1 MENLVYL
8 INVKP
13 FAASPVAIGLKR
25 FIDFFTH
32 RLYCRLVRNEAPM
45 ERTSQVESS
54 ALARPVDVI
63 SSHKKMNVFGLGG
76 YLHMCQNHQIELLR
90 LTEFT

>member
-54 ALARPVDVI
+54 ALPGPVDVI
-63 SSHKKMNVFGLGG
+63 SPHKENECIRSWR
-76 YLHMCQNHQIELLR
+76 YLHMCQNHRIELLR
-90 LTEFT
+90 LTELT